1 MEIVEK
7 VKSELSGL
15 IEAEKNG
22 AVLGLGNEFKQDGI
36 TPVQAI
42 ARILNILPKTYIKC
56 FQVPLGS
63 EQHVLPEVLAT
74 KPEYLLFID
83 MVEQGKTPGTF
94 TVITKDELM
103 SDKNPGVFTKD
114 PSISKFLQSLP
125 KDMKLVAIGIQG
137 KSIEFGVAQS
147 AELAKAENELIDIL
161 EQIGVF
167 NKKIEEA
174 K

>member
-1 MEIVEK
+1 MSEIVEK

-15 IEAEKNG
+15 IDAEKFG

-42 ARILNILPKTYIKC
+42 ARILNILPKTYVKC

-63 EQHVLPEVLAT
+63 EQHVLPEVMAT
-74 KPEYLLFID
+74 KPEYLLLID
-83 MVEQGKTPGTF
+83 MIDQGKPPGTF
-94 TVITKDELM
+94 TVITKDELV
-103 SDKNPGVFTKD
+103 SENNPGVFSKD

-125 KDMKLVAIGIQG
+125 QDMKFVAIGIQG
-137 KSIEFGVAQS
+137 KSIDFGVAQS
-147 AELAKAENELIDIL
+147 AELAKAENELIDML

-167 NKKIEEA
+167 KKKEEE
-174 K
+174 

>member
-1 MEIVEK
+1 MSEIIEK

-15 IEAEKNG
+15 IDAEKVG

-42 ARILNILPKTYIKC
+42 ARILNILPKTYVKC
-56 FQVPLGS
+56 FQLPLGS

-74 KPEYLLFID
+74 KPEYLLLID
-83 MVEQGKTPGTF
+83 MIDQDKPPGTF
-94 TVITKDELM
+94 IVITKDELL
-103 SDKNPGVFTKD
+103 SENNPGVFTKE

-125 KDMKLVAIGIQG
+125 NIKVVAIGLQG
-137 KSIEFGVAQS
+137 KSIDFGVAQS
-147 AELAKAENELIDIL
+147 AELAKAENELIDML

-167 NKKIEEA
+167 KKKEEE
-174 K
+174 